1 MTSKVHFEIL
11 AENGF
16 DFISDEVIYTG
27 ATYTPEE
34 AEVIGYDTF
43 WYPVYCHI
51 PPVSERLGRNAEP
64 LAFFPSE
71 RIFAFF
77 SPAPLFETIFNLA
90 KCTKFFP
97 KLFIFFVILSYWL
110 LVYYNI

>member
-43 WYPVYCHI
+43 
-51 PPVSERLGRNAEP
+51 
-64 LAFFPSE
+64 
-71 RIFAFF
+71 
-77 SPAPLFETIFNLA
+77 
-90 KCTKFFP
+90 
-97 KLFIFFVILSYWL
+97 
-110 LVYYNI
+110 